1 MPSPALTHTLEDANS
16 LQQLA
21 REASPVNEEIYPRLK
36 ASLRVL
42 TRRDGTIYVGDAR
55 DGYIL
60 DAIPYRQILR
70 LSTGAH
76 SHAFI
81 ADQLDLSPSALGHI
95 LHELTSLGVIEN
107 LASPSRTGQQHHLNA
122 SERIE
127 SERSF
132 ITHRSIDG
140 GQGELHARAA
150 FQIEIRGDTRI
161 ARNLLALLVGSG
173 FTSTT
178 IKVSPHDPTLLQ
190 ARDLNALSVT
200 SEDLGKSK
208 SLHHRD
214 IARQNH
220 LVMHN
225 LATTDLRVV
234 SGRGKQD
241 LVVATSSASAEDI
254 QEWQSEGVRHLA
266 ISEVIAQTIEISPVI
281 EPGVGPCLRCISLH
295 RRDALPEDLS
305 LLAAPQS
312 SGELPVVSAALVAS
326 LLASKI
332 ANFAHR
338 VHGAADIP
346 GMEQSEELERYRR
359 RSQVINLLDP
369 SLTMEDRRWSFH
381 PECGCVD
388 VRRRAWPR

>member
-1 MPSPALTHTLEDANS
+1 MPYRALSHTLEDSCS

-21 REASPVNEEIYPRLK
+21 RDAPPVNEEIYPRLK

-70 LSTGAH
+70 HSTGAH
-76 SHAFI
+76 PHAHI
-81 ADQLDLSPSALGHI
+81 ADQLNLSPSAL
-95 LHELTSLGVIEN
+95 LHLLRELTSLGVIEN
-107 LASPSRTGQQHHLNA
+107 LTSPSHTEQQHHLNA
-122 SERIE
+122 SERVG
-127 SERSF
+127 SERSL
-132 ITHRSIDG
+132 ITHRSTDG

-150 FQIEIRGDTRI
+150 LQIEIRGDTRI

-173 FTSTT
+173 FISTT
-178 IKVSPHDPTLLQ
+178 LQLSPYDQPLLQ

-200 SEDLGKSK
+200 SEHLGKSK
-208 SLHHRD
+208 ALHHRD
-214 IARQNH
+214 IVRQNH

-234 SGRGKQD
+234 SGRGKRD
-241 LVVATSSASAEDI
+241 LIVATSGVSAQDI

-266 ISEVIAQTIEISPVI
+266 ISEVIAQTLEISPII
-281 EPGVGPCLRCISLH
+281 EPGVGPCLRCLSLH

-305 LLAAPQS
+305 LLAQPEQV
-312 SGELPVVSAALVAS
+312 GELPVASAALVAA
-326 LLASKI
+326 LLASRI
-332 ANFAHR
+332 ANF
-338 VHGAADIP
+338 VHQVHDAAGIQVMD
-346 GMEQSEELERYRR
+346 QSEELESYRR

-369 SLTMEDRRWSFH
+369 SQPMEDRRWSFH

>member
-1 MPSPALTHTLEDANS
+1 
-16 LQQLA
+16 
-21 REASPVNEEIYPRLK
+21 VNEEIYPRLK

-107 LASPSRTGQQHHLNA
+107 LTSPSRTGQQHHLNA

-127 SERSF
+127 GERSF

-178 IKVSPHDPTLLQ
+178 ITLSPHDPTLLQ

-200 SEDLGKSK
+200 SEHLGKSK

-214 IARQNH
+214 IARHNH
-220 LVMHN
+220 LVIHN
-225 LATTDLRVV
+225 LTATDLRVV
-234 SGRGKQD
+234 STRGKQD

-346 GMEQSEELERYRR
+346 VMEQSEDLERYRR

-369 SLTMEDRRWSFH
+369 SQTMEDRRWSFH

-388 VRRRAWPR
+388 ARRRAWPR